1 MSIDLDTITLAL
13 LICSGISVLVSL
25 LVFFVALVRGKV
37 SLAWMKRHF
46 H

>member
-1 MSIDLDTITLAL
+1 MSIDLDTIHFVL
-13 LICSGISVLVSL
+13 LICSGISALVSL
-25 LVFFVALVRGKV
+25 LVFFVALARGKV